1 MTSTHRELSRSRYSK
16 AGLAPASGWIAL
28 EIETMLYVNGEDWLS
43 FRCSPDEL
51 ESLAAG
57 FLFNQRIIRSRDEIS
72 SISLSKN
79 MQTIDVWLTH
89 DAPKPQTWNR
99 TSGCNAG
106 LSSIN
111 SLAGLGVLSQDPIHI
126 SQARNAVDL
135 LQSELRSSASQ
146 MNGVHTTVLVKD
158 RQLVSSCLDIGRHNT
173 LDKIAGD
180 CLLRGISPRDCSL
193 ATTGRI
199 TLDMVF
205 KAVKMGVPLLISFH
219 SASAPA
225 LDAARESGMV
235 LVSHARAVQMDFLT
249 GTERMIFSD

>member
-1 MTSTHRELSRSRYSK
+1 MTDTHRELSWSRYSK

-43 FRCSPDEL
+43 FRCSPDKL

-57 FLFNQRIIRSRDEIS
+57 FLFNERIIQSKAEIS

-79 MQTIDVWLTH
+79 LQTIDVWLTH
-89 DAPKPQTWNR
+89 HAPKPQSWNR
-99 TSGCNAG
+99 TSGCNSG

-111 SLAGLGVLSQDPIHI
+111 SLAGLGVLSQHPICI
-126 SQARNAVDL
+126 SQARDAVNL
-135 LQSELRSSASQ
+135 LQSELKSSSSQ
-146 MNGVHTTVLVKD
+146 TNGVHNTVLVKD
-158 RQLVSSCLDIGRHNT
+158 RQLVSSSLDIGRHNT

-180 CLLRGISPRDCSL
+180 CLLRGISPRDCTL
-193 ATTGRI
+193 TTTGRI

-219 SASAPA
+219 SASAQA

-235 LVSHARAVQMDFLT
+235 LVSHARGTQMDILT